1 MAIEVE
7 AAGQIDEFIRVL
19 KQRIWWI
26 LVPLSVIGSLGVF
39 YAVVVPK
46 KYVSRCDIMVRN
58 LGEQAGEFGQNAA
71 AIEGQVAAWSIRS
84 DARIDSVL
92 NQLQWPEYMPLN
104 GAEKRE
110 YRVETVLNNL
120 TVDLPSMPRNSGRQT
135 VKLAFKNTDP
145 KRAVGFLEN
154 LKTSWTE
161 EVLSRHLN
169 EQKRELSETDE
180 RLKDLNSEL
189 RGLRENIT
197 NIRTEYAIPPSVM
210 TMQGE
215 IERRPRAYKDR
226 DDAETQIQVLT
237 EEIREAEDQ
246 FKLKSVTRDS
256 LPPEAALPYDE
267 NDPLTLELNA
277 LDEAIGR
284 AELDIESKGWAP
296 GHSERRNA
304 ERLIQGLKQKRD
316 RVRQERDDS
325 RSGQQ
330 AVRPNSKRVALTEEL
345 RGLEATVTLKTRRK
359 EELSNRLSELI
370 QETERLNEAF
380 KQLDELTENLNVAQT
395 TKQALSSRLETLR
408 VEVRTMES
416 EQSDPFELLLAPTEP
431 TSPTSPNP
439 WAIGLGAIIFGLGL
453 GFALAIILEYSKS
466 CFRSPRELSR
476 VMPHP
481 VLGTINAIRTRRERA
496 RAFVA
501 RAALGGGSLAFVA
514 TVTFVTWAW
523 SSNQQ
528 SLNSEMVRAIDA
540 FRRLLM

>member
-1 MAIEVE
+1 
-7 AAGQIDEFIRVL
+7 
-19 KQRIWWI
+19 
-26 LVPLSVIGSLGVF
+26 
-39 YAVVVPK
+39 
-46 KYVSRCDIMVRN
+46 
-58 LGEQAGEFGQNAA
+58 
-71 AIEGQVAAWSIRS
+71 
-84 DARIDSVL
+84 
-92 NQLQWPEYMPLN
+92 
-104 GAEKRE
+104 
-110 YRVETVLNNL
+110 
-120 TVDLPSMPRNSGRQT
+120 
-135 VKLAFKNTDP
+135 
-145 KRAVGFLEN
+145 
-154 LKTSWTE
+154 
-161 EVLSRHLN
+161 
-169 EQKRELSETDE
+169 
-180 RLKDLNSEL
+180 
-189 RGLRENIT
+189 
-197 NIRTEYAIPPSVM
+197 M

-215 IERRPRAYKDR
+215 VERRPRAYKDR

-246 FKLKSVTRDS
+246 FKLKSVQRDS